1 MPLHRIRQ
9 AYARFVKNLVKHGWR
24 ALFAWLVLNLLAGL
38 LFGAHDAIAVLRS
51 QNLGV
56 PWFSDELIKT
66 LSSIIHNYADFILFF
81 LIIPTSLALCSLAL
95 KKPFLS
101 RVASSLL
108 VAGVIG
114 SLGVQVIKLAVG
126 RPRPP
131 MVQRGEV
138 HAWELRGP
146 TLKAKFRSYPSGH
159 SATAATA
166 CTILALAF
174 PRLALPLIFMALTVG
189 LSRITHNYHYPTDV
203 IAGLSY
209 GAAIGLLAGQHLACI
224 RSRLRRSRSG
234 YS

>member
-38 LFGAHDAIAVLRS
+38 LLGAHDAIAVLRS
-51 QNLGV
+51 QNLGI

-66 LSSIIHNYADFILFF
+66 FSSIIHNYADFILFF
-81 LIIPTSLALCSLAL
+81 LIVPTSLALCSLAL

-108 VAGVIG
+108 VAGVIS
-114 SLGVQVIKLAVG
+114 SLGVQIIKHAVG

-131 MVQRGEV
+131 IVQRGEV

-174 PRLALPLIFMALTVG
+174 PRLALPLILMALTVG
-189 LSRITHNYHYPTDV
+189 VSRITHNYHYPTDV

-209 GAAIGLLAGQHLACI
+209 GAAIGLLAGQHLSRI
-224 RSRLRRSRSG
+224 RSRLRPLKSG